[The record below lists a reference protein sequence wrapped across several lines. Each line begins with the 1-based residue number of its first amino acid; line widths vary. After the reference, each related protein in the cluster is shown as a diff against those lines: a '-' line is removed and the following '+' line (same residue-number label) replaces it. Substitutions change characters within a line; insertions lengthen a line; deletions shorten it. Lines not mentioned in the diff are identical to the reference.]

1 MAKFNRLMRPSD
13 FDSPSFVEDV
23 AAATGYP
30 ELQNKTRKTWEH
42 GRILHVLR
50 ELGYL
55 QPDKTALGLG
65 TLNEPVPYGLS
76 NYLKHVYRT
85 DYFTDDNVWTKG
97 REKKIA
103 AAKGRPAFVP
113 ETMKYQPDRV
123 SFMEMDATNMK
134 EFGNDSLDIVYSVS
148 SIEHF
153 GLRLKETHGSI
164 ACMQESE
171 RVLKP
176 GGICLGTTEFLLNDT
191 KHQQFYR
198 RQEFEEE
205 IINSH
210 NMNAIEPF
218 DYTLDEELYN
228 SEYYFPFVLRDLF
241 KEKHKKFDKY
251 AGFILANGM
260 VVVPIFF
267 AFIKK

>member
-1 MAKFNRLMRPSD
+1 MTKYNRLMRPSD
-13 FDSPSFVEDV
+13 FDSPSFVRDTL
-23 AAATGYP
+23 AATGYP
-30 ELQNKTRKTWEH
+30 QLQNRTRKTWEH
-42 GRILHVLR
+42 GRILHVLN

-55 QPDKTALGLG
+55 KEDKTALGLG

-85 DYFTDDNVWTKG
+85 DYFTDGNVWTRGK
-97 REKKIA
+97 EDKITA
-103 AAKGRPAFVP
+103 ATGRPAFIP
-113 ETMKYQPDRV
+113 PTMTYRADRV
-123 SFMEMDATNMK
+123 SFLEMDATDMNQFAD
-134 EFGNDSLDIVYSVS
+134 ESVDIVYSVS

-153 GLRLKETHGSI
+153 GLRLKAPHGSI
-164 ACMQESE
+164 KCMQESQ

-205 IINSH
+205 IIHSH
-210 NMNAIEPF
+210 SMEAIEPF
-218 DYTLDEELYN
+218 NYSLDEELYN

-241 KEKHKKFDKY
+241 KEKHKKYDKY